1 MKAPKGRH
9 IPKIE
14 TRMMRSVKLKISGK
28 SDNHDMATPPL
39 RARLPK
45 TYAGLISADE
55 NTQNTH
61 TYCRKSG
68 QDQDAIISD
77 NIFHAIR
84 QD

>member
-39 RARLPK
+39 VIAIKYERELARLMP
-45 TYAGLISADE
+45 S
-55 NTQNTH
+55 
-61 TYCRKSG
+61 
-68 QDQDAIISD
+68 
-77 NIFHAIR
+77 
-84 QD
+84 